1 MPLYTFHTFSGALTT
16 TNSAVHYALCTFFR
30 CSDNHKHCCT
40 LRFVYFFQVLW
51 QPQTLLYITLCGL
64 FQVLW
69 QPQTLLYITLCGLF
83 QVLWHPQTLL
93 YITLCVLFQVLF
105 GNHKRYQDWF
115 QRMYLST
122 PESQTLRCDLIRF
135 ICNCIHPTNKQIES
149 KIMPRWAVIGW
160 LLTTCTVS
168 SFPVSSHCAL
178 HDHR

>member
-1 MPLYTFHTFSGALTT
+1 MHQIVLLQISSHLSDFPQLHIAVSTLNLACIFRSTLAA
-16 TNSAVHYALCTFFR
+16 TNAFVHFPYFFR
-30 CSDNHKHCCT
+30 CSDTHKRCCT

-51 QPQTLLYITLCGL
+51 QPQM
-64 FQVLW
+64 
-69 QPQTLLYITLCGLF
+69 
-83 QVLWHPQTLL
+83 LL

-168 SFPVSSHCAL
+168 SPVSSHYAL